1 MGWLA
6 LRCQTHPL
14 IHSNEFA
21 INFQHWTEEI
31 MKLAYNLTQMN
42 GSCTNFLQKAHTKLC
57 LQVDKTGK
65 IPVKKWV
72 SRTGVASY
80 YLLLYIRCTSTSLAA
95 EIFIISIFFGS
106 IIKQLASNK
115 DDRKR
120 VEKALDVSGLPSGK
134 GDSLPHNKFHF
145 EDFFNL
151 YKNLTQRSEV
161 EKIFEEL

>member
-1 MGWLA
+1 MVPAQISCRKRTQNFAYRLTRLA
-6 LRCQTHPL
+6 KFQLRSEYRAPALHL
-14 IHSNEFA
+14 I
-21 INFQHWTEEI
+21 I
-31 MKLAYNLTQMN
+31 
-42 GSCTNFLQKAHTKLC
+42 
-57 LQVDKTGK
+57 
-65 IPVKKWV
+65 
-72 SRTGVASY
+72 
-80 YLLLYIRCTSTSLAA
+80 YLRCTSTSLAA
-95 EIFIISIFFGS
+95 EIFIISIFYGS

>member
-1 MGWLA
+1 MVPAQISCKKRTPNFAYRLTRLA
-6 LRCQTHPL
+6 KFQLKSEYRTPALHL
-14 IHSNEFA
+14 I
-21 INFQHWTEEI
+21 
-31 MKLAYNLTQMN
+31 MYDVR
-42 GSCTNFLQKAHTKLC
+42 GS
-57 LQVDKTGK
+57 
-65 IPVKKWV
+65 
-72 SRTGVASY
+72 
-80 YLLLYIRCTSTSLAA
+80 SLAA
-95 EIFIISIFFGS
+95 QNFIISIFLGS

-134 GDSLPHNKFHF
+134 GDTLPHNKFHF